1 MAINIATAYVQIV
14 PSMKNVGKAITSAF
28 GNASESVGNSEGAKL
43 GGGLTNGLSAKFG
56 AVTGIAQ
63 NIAGRCVDAFRGL
76 GGEIASASDS
86 AQKFGS
92 TLQFAGVS
100 EGQIKKLTASTQ
112 KYADVTVYDLNDIRN
127 TTAQLAANGVPH
139 YAELAEAAGNLNAVA
154 GGNADTF
161 KSVAMVMTQTAGA
174 GKLTTENW
182 NQLADAI
189 PGASGKLQEAMRK
202 NGAYTGDFRDAMAKG
217 EITAG
222 EFNQAIMQLGMT
234 DAAKEAATS
243 TSTIEGA
250 LGNLEAAAVKA
261 GMTVLDAVKPMVTG
275 AMGVISDGIG
285 AVTPVVQGAVVTMV
299 AGIDDLWDKI
309 RQTGAIDGLK
319 NAWAG
324 LVKTFQDIDWAGLL
338 PGKDI
343 EGVKWTVASVTADI
357 LDRVGQLLT
366 FIGQATKTVTDFIKS
381 FAQTG
386 VIGTFGDLLGSVADL
401 ARDLWDAIG
410 RVIGRVAGL
419 SSSTSGVSAFG
430 QTVGETFKGVCQ
442 LVKPVVYALDE
453 LANWCAQHSGAVAAA
468 MSGIAGAFAMFKTAT
483 AIGKAVTMA
492 KGLATV
498 IGGLGGAS
506 GILTAVATGFKAIV
520 AAAGGPLTIVVTAI
534 GAVVTALVYFFTQ
547 TETGRR
553 MWSAFVT
560 WLQQAWQSISTFFA
574 NLWNAISTGVQAA
587 WSAISNVFTTVGQGI
602 QNAVATVW
610 TVIGALILTPIQL
623 VRDGINNVFGW
634 ILGFITGQME
644 STSGVMQ
651 TVWTGIY
658 NIVNGVW
665 TAIGTVIQTVIN
677 YMRMIIVA
685 VLDLIKGDWQGAWN
699 TVSSFFQT
707 TWNGIVSTVTQKA
720 NAVSNVIRSVCSAV
734 SSWWNGIWNAISG
747 FLSSVWNGMVNVV
760 SNRINAVRNTI
771 SGVLN
776 AIRGAWNSVWNG
788 ISGFLGGIW
797 NGMVNVVGGAIGRIG
812 GQVGRIY
819 GLVTGAL
826 SGAGGWLYDAGRN
839 IVQGLINGIGG
850 AFGWLRRTITNL
862 GRSVVGWAK
871 SVLGIH
877 SPSQVFRD
885 KIGQYI
891 PQGMALG
898 IKDATSYAAKA
909 MDGLND
915 AITARTP
922 DITFGTGAS
931 ATPTLADTRVGAW
944 SSATSADAK
953 ASQPPLTRQDLLD
966 CLRVVL
972 SDGVTLHLNSRGV
985 EVMAGK
991 LAKPMAYELEKAS
1004 ALGR

>member
-28 GNASESVGNSEGAKL
+28 GSASESVGNSEGAKL

-56 AVTGIAQ
+56 VVTGIAQ
-63 NIAGRCVDAFRGL
+63 SIAGRCIDAFRGL

-217 EITAG
+217 EITAD

-285 AVTPVVQGAVVTMV
+285 AVTPIVQGAVVTMV
-299 AGIDDLWDKI
+299 AGIDDLWGKI
-309 RQTGAIDGLK
+309 RQTGAIDSLK

-324 LVKTFQDIDWAGLL
+324 LVKTFQGIDWANLM

-343 EGVKWTVASVTADI
+343 DGLKWTIASFATDVADRIGDI
-357 LDRVGQLLT
+357 IT
-366 FIGQATKTVTDFIKS
+366 FIGQAAKAVADFVKS

-386 VIGTFGDLLGSVADL
+386 AIGTFNDVLGSVADMI
-401 ARDLWDAIG
+401 RDVWNAVG
-410 RVIGRVAGL
+410 QVIGRIAGL
-419 SSSTSGVSAFG
+419 SASAGDVSSFG
-430 QTVGETFKGVCQ
+430 QTAGNAFKGLCE
-442 LVKPVVYALDE
+442 LVKPVIDALDD
-453 LANWCAQHSGAVAAA
+453 LANWCAQHSGSVATA

-492 KGLATV
+492 KGLATA

-534 GAVVTALVYFFTQ
+534 GAVVAGLVYFFTQ

-560 WLQQAWQSISTFFA
+560 WLQQAWQSMASFFTGLWNGIVLTFQSAVQAVQSAWSGVTGFFA
-574 NLWNAISTGVQAA
+574 GLWHAVTAGVQAA
-587 WSAISNVFTTVGQGI
+587 WNAIANVFTTAGQGI

-610 TVIGALILTPIQL
+610 TVIGALILAPIQL
-623 VRDGINNVFGW
+623 VQSGINNVFGW

-651 TVWTGIY
+651 TVWTDIY

-665 TAIGTVIQTVIN
+665 TAIGTVVQTVIN
-677 YMRMIIVA
+677 YVRTIIA
-685 VLDLIKGDWQGAWN
+685 AILDLIKGDWQGAWN
-699 TVSSFFQT
+699 AIKGFFAD
-707 TWNGIVSTVTQKA
+707 TWNGIVSFLAPTIETVKTTIG
-720 NAVSNVIRSVCSAV
+720 NALNAIST
-734 SSWWNGIWNAISG
+734 WWNGVWSGISG
-747 FLSSVWNGMVNVV
+747 FLNGVWNGMVN
-760 SNRINAVRNTI
+760 A
-771 SGVLN
+771 
-776 AIRGAWNSVWNG
+776 
-788 ISGFLGGIW
+788 
-797 NGMVNVVGGAIGRIG
+797 VGGAIGRIG

-862 GRSVVGWAK
+862 GSSVVGWAK

-877 SPSQVFRD
+877 SPSRVFRD

-915 AITARTP
+915 TITARTP
-922 DITFGTGAS
+922 DITFGTGTS
-931 ATPTLADTRVGAW
+931 ATSALADTRAGAW
-944 SSATSADAK
+944 SSATSANAK

>member
-534 GAVVTALVYFFTQ
+534 GAVVAGLVYFFTQ
-547 TETGRR
+547 TETGRQL
-553 MWSAFVT
+553 WASFTSFLASAWQTAVDTFKSIGQSIVT
-560 WLQQAWQSISTFFA
+560 FFTATLPAAIQSVGQWFQRLPGNIASWLMGAVTAVAAWASSMASQAVSAGIRFISSVGSALQQMPGCIGGWLNSALSSVASFASQMGSRALQAGQQFVSSI
-574 NLWNAISTGVQAA
+574 IGVL
-587 WSAISNVFTTVGQGI
+587 SSLPGRMVS
-602 QNAVATVW
+602 
-610 TVIGALILTPIQL
+610 IG
-623 VRDGINNVFGW
+623 
-634 ILGFITGQME
+634 
-644 STSGVMQ
+644 S
-651 TVWTGIY
+651 
-658 NIVNGVW
+658 NIV
-665 TAIGTVIQTVIN
+665 
-677 YMRMIIVA
+677 
-685 VLDLIKGDWQGAWN
+685 
-699 TVSSFFQT
+699 S
-707 TWNGIVSTVTQKA
+707 GIVSGIKNSVGNIASSLLSGVK
-720 NAVSNVIRSVCSAV
+720 NAVDAV
-734 SSWWNGIWNAISG
+734 
-747 FLSSVWNGMVNVV
+747 
-760 SNRINAVRNTI
+760 
-771 SGVLN
+771 
-776 AIRGAWNSVWNG
+776 
-788 ISGFLGGIW
+788 
-797 NGMVNVVGGAIGRIG
+797 
-812 GQVGRIY
+812 
-819 GLVTGAL
+819 
-826 SGAGGWLYDAGRN
+826 
-839 IVQGLINGIGG
+839 
-850 AFGWLRRTITNL
+850 
-862 GRSVVGWAK
+862 K
-871 SVLGIH
+871 SKLGIH
-877 SPSQVFRD
+877 SPSRLMRD
-885 KIGQYI
+885 EVGVMV
-891 PQGMALG
+891 GRGLALG
-898 IKDATSYAAKA
+898 IDDSASIVARS
-909 MDGLND
+909 MGGL
-915 AITARTP
+915 
-922 DITFGTGAS
+922 TGML
-931 ATPTLADTRVGAW
+931 ATPSLPTPCPVGGW
-944 SSATSADAK
+944 RDSARIYSPAYDELRPSGRTVNATYNVYANDPDLVVAK
-953 ASQPPLTRQDLLD
+953 ISRRQ
-966 CLRVVL
+966 
-972 SDGVTLHLNSRGV
+972 N
-985 EVMAGK
+985 M
-991 LAKPMAYELEKAS
+991 LETAN
-1004 ALGR
+1004 GGY